1 MHPMRFRGAGK
12 VWLAGLLVLF
22 CLIAAAVL
30 QSLTRP
36 AQTAAQS
43 PSQPQI
49 NAVYLPDPVHPTID
63 IGRARAFGIR
73 LVSSVADLKTSAPSA
88 AAIIIDR
95 SAFDQ
100 LSQDWLAAQLQE
112 GRIIVGLNV
121 PSARLTQIPGYRS
134 PKHPYTFRQDWGG
147 RPFYSLVYQQHDPD
161 GSLHVGA
168 SSDVINTPEGFFAR
182 LSVKIQQNPSR

>member
-1 MHPMRFRGAGK
+1 MHPVRSRGARRA
-12 VWLAGLLVLF
+12 WLAGLLVIL

-36 AQTAAQS
+36 AQTAAQA

-49 NAVYLPDPVHPTID
+49 NAVYLPDPVHPAVD

-73 LVSSVADLKTSAPSA
+73 LVSSVADLEASAPSA
-88 AAIIIDR
+88 AAIIVDR
-95 SAFDQ
+95 SAFDR

-121 PSARLTQIPGYRS
+121 PSAQLTQIPGYRS

-147 RPFYSLVYQQHDPD
+147 RPFYSLVYQQRDPG

-168 SSDVINTPEGFFAR
+168 SSDVINTPEGFFGR
-182 LSVKIQQNPSR
+182 LYVKIQQSPLR